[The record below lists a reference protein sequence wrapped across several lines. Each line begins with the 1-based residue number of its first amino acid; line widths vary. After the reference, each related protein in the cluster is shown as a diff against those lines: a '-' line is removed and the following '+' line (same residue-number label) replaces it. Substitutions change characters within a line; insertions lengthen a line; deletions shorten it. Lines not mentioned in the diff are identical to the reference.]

1 MAKAW
6 WSYGISIGVIAVSAV
21 VIALANRGA
30 SRERVKSPQSDEVA
44 TSSTSRDGL
53 QRTIQAMERRLR
65 EHPGEAAAAVSLAD
79 ALLRQARVSNNP
91 GLAFRAEDAL
101 KRVLKDD
108 PATYD
113 ARRIL
118 GAVYLSQHRFRE
130 AIREAERAG
139 VERPTDDWN
148 YGVMGDGHLELG
160 EYDEAWSA
168 FQKMMDLRPTAG
180 AYARAA
186 YALEL
191 RGRLDA
197 ALQAMQLST
206 DATPPSDR
214 ESLAWH
220 HAQLGDLYRQLGRPA
235 DAALEYAWADHS
247 FPNHPFADRGRAEL
261 LEAEGDLAGAVATLE
276 AVMAQSPAPDLAA
289 KLGDLYTT
297 LGRDA
302 DASRAYA
309 LAEAGWRFDAP
320 EPARLARFLADHG
333 RKLDEA
339 VALAERTE
347 AGRHD
352 IFSEDALAWCY
363 FKSGRLADA
372 TAAISRAQRTGT
384 RDRMIRS
391 HAAAIAAA
399 QTRLSE
405 ASRCGGR
412 NTTDRRPCRAAIP
425 AASGVR
431 STDTP
436 ETRPVAPRERL

>member
-1 MAKAW
+1 MIPRKKW
-6 WSYGISIGVIAVSAV
+6 WSYGISIGVIAVSAA
-21 VIALANRGA
+21 VIAVANRDAVRGRDSRSHA
-30 SRERVKSPQSDEVA
+30 DPKMTARLTSRE
-44 TSSTSRDGL
+44 GL
-53 QRTIQAMERRLR
+53 QRTIQDMERRLR
-65 EHPGEAAAAVSLAD
+65 EHPDEAAAAVSLAD

-91 GLAFRAEDAL
+91 GLAFRAEAAL

-113 ARRIL
+113 ARRML

-130 AIREAERAG
+130 AIREAECASR
-139 VERPTDDWN
+139 ERPTDDWN
-148 YGVMGDGHLELG
+148 YGVIGDGHLELG
-160 EYDEAWSA
+160 EYKEAWPA

-206 DATPPSDR
+206 DATPPTDR

-220 HAQLGDLYRQLGRPA
+220 HAQLGDLYRQLGRPSE
-235 DAALEYAWADHS
+235 AAHEYAWADHV

-261 LEAEGDLAGAVATLE
+261 LEAQGDLAGAAATLE
-276 AVMAQSPAPDLAA
+276 ALMARSPAPDLAA

-320 EPARLARFLADHG
+320 HPAQLARFLADHE

-347 AGRHD
+347 ADRHD
-352 IFSEDALAWCY
+352 IFTEDALAWCY
-363 FKSGRLADA
+363 FKSGRVSDAA
-372 TAAISRAQRTGT
+372 TAIARAQRTGT
-384 RDRMIRS
+384 RDRTILA
-391 HAAAIAAA
+391 HAAAIEAALRA
-399 QTRLSE
+399 
-405 ASRCGGR
+405 G
-412 NTTDRRPCRAAIP
+412 RAA
-425 AASGVR
+425 G
-431 STDTP
+431 
-436 ETRPVAPRERL
+436 

>member
-1 MAKAW
+1 MSRMARNW
-6 WSYGISIGVIAVSAV
+6 WSYGISIGVIAVSVV

-30 SRERVKSPQSDEVA
+30 SRERVKSPQSGGVVA

-53 QRTIQAMERRLR
+53 QRTIHDMERRLR
-65 EHPGEAAAAVSLAD
+65 EHPDDAAAAVSLAD

-91 GLAFRAEDAL
+91 GLAFHAEEAL

-113 ARRIL
+113 ARRML

-130 AIREAERAG
+130 AIREAERAS

-160 EYDEAWSA
+160 EYEEAWSA

-206 DATPPSDR
+206 NATPPSDR

-261 LEAEGDLAGAVATLE
+261 LEAEGDLAGAAATLE
-276 AVMAQSPAPDLAA
+276 AVTARSPAPDLAA
-289 KLGDLYTT
+289 RLGDLYTT

-302 DASRAYA
+302 DAARAYA

-320 EPARLARFLADHG
+320 HPAQLARFLADHD

-347 AGRHD
+347 AERHD

-363 FKSGRLADA
+363 FKSGRLVDA
-372 TAAISRAQRTGT
+372 NAAISRALRTGT
-384 RDRMIRS
+384 RDRAILA
-391 HAAAIAAA
+391 HAAAIRAA
-399 QTRLSE
+399 Q
-405 ASRCGGR
+405 
-412 NTTDRRPCRAAIP
+412 RA
-425 AASGVR
+425 G
-431 STDTP
+431 
-436 ETRPVAPRERL
+436 